1 MKLQKMFSAVMAS
14 AIFLSGTLL
23 HIPVAGAESAG
34 QALETKKNSYLP
46 EIIATKYEKGSYS
59 DYLSGE
65 VPVPM
70 TSLLHITPDAL
81 DRGTTK
87 HITETTFPDTG
98 ESALLFDTESKA
110 EYMAWVEKAGYYRIS
125 IRYCYR
131 DGGQSQGS
139 SLSIALNG
147 EVPFQES
154 ANYILPRMWGQESCT
169 HLNGTNDLLPKTT
182 TVEIPAWYT
191 AQDASGYEEIYY
203 YKLKAGENRITLSS
217 KAGGFAISEILLG
230 EETIPSY
237 SEKKKSQQAEF
248 SEKTYTVQGE
258 EIYQKNDSSIT
269 AGFDRSDSSVVP
281 NDPVY
286 KKVNVLDGSKFSK
299 PAQQAVWKFH
309 VTEPGRYRIGI
320 RYKQDTLQGL
330 FVTRKLTLNGEPV
343 CRELNNIHFTY
354 NSGWEYMVP
363 KAGNEDIFLELEA
376 GDYDLGLEV
385 VLGDMSES
393 LSRLDELVFALNYLY
408 RKIIM
413 VTSTTP
419 DPLRDYNLDDEIPFL
434 VPVFQEI
441 EIELQDI
448 YEELTVLSGQK
459 GGQLSVLTQMQE
471 QLRSFIREPYYIQDR
486 LDSYKGNITA
496 ISSLVMSLQEQ
507 PLSIDYL
514 SLIGQE
520 NSDTNVHSG
529 FFGNLWF
536 QIKAIVGSFYCDYAT
551 LSGIQETETAESIR
565 VWFGGGREQA
575 ELLKSLIDD
584 SFSKQTGIGVN
595 LQLVTIPL
603 SQAVLAGTAPDVS
616 LSTVRSQPVNL
627 GARGVLAD
635 LSVMEGF
642 EAIKEAY
649 GNNLLLPYTYR
660 DAVYALPVTL
670 DYHMMFYRRD
680 ILQELGLDP
689 PQTWEEFYDIIPV
702 LQRNNMAIGLPYT
715 VMSSQ
720 ATIESGIGARD
731 IFATLVLQNGASLYS
746 DDLTE
751 IVLDNPDTV
760 AAFEQWTKF
769 YTEYQLDLQ
778 FDFANRFR
786 TGEMPLAIQGYSA
799 YNMLSATAPEIRGL
813 WEMTLI
819 PGVERENGIIDRT
832 ESASGSGVVMLKDTR
847 HEKAAWEFIKWW
859 VSAQTQAD
867 YGNELEMLFGKA
879 SRYNPA
885 SAEAMTKLMWDESD
899 LELLLK
905 QREFV
910 KELPEVLGGYYTS
923 RGLDNAFRNVV
934 LSGRNYRE
942 ALREQEIKINAEF
955 VRKQREFQAT
965 EKNSR

>member
-1 MKLQKMFSAVMAS
+1 
-14 AIFLSGTLL
+14 
-23 HIPVAGAESAG
+23 
-34 QALETKKNSYLP
+34 
-46 EIIATKYEKGSYS
+46 
-59 DYLSGE
+59 
-65 VPVPM
+65 
-70 TSLLHITPDAL
+70 
-81 DRGTTK
+81 
-87 HITETTFPDTG
+87 
-98 ESALLFDTESKA
+98 
-110 EYMAWVEKAGYYRIS
+110 
-125 IRYCYR
+125 
-131 DGGQSQGS
+131 
-139 SLSIALNG
+139 
-147 EVPFQES
+147 
-154 ANYILPRMWGQESCT
+154 
-169 HLNGTNDLLPKTT
+169 
-182 TVEIPAWYT
+182 
-191 AQDASGYEEIYY
+191 
-203 YKLKAGENRITLSS
+203 
-217 KAGGFAISEILLG
+217 
-230 EETIPSY
+230 
-237 SEKKKSQQAEF
+237 
-248 SEKTYTVQGE
+248 
-258 EIYQKNDSSIT
+258 
-269 AGFDRSDSSVVP
+269 
-281 NDPVY
+281 
-286 KKVNVLDGSKFSK
+286 
-299 PAQQAVWKFH
+299 
-309 VTEPGRYRIGI
+309 
-320 RYKQDTLQGL
+320 
-330 FVTRKLTLNGEPV
+330 
-343 CRELNNIHFTY
+343 
-354 NSGWEYMVP
+354 
-363 KAGNEDIFLELEA
+363 
-376 GDYDLGLEV
+376 
-385 VLGDMSES
+385 
-393 LSRLDELVFALNYLY
+393 
-408 RKIIM
+408 
-413 VTSTTP
+413 
-419 DPLRDYNLDDEIPFL
+419 
-434 VPVFQEI
+434 
-441 EIELQDI
+441 
-448 YEELTVLSGQK
+448 
-459 GGQLSVLTQMQE
+459 
-471 QLRSFIREPYYIQDR
+471 
-486 LDSYKGNITA
+486 
-496 ISSLVMSLQEQ
+496 
-507 PLSIDYL
+507 
-514 SLIGQE
+514 
-520 NSDTNVHSG
+520 
-529 FFGNLWF
+529 
-536 QIKAIVGSFYCDYAT
+536 
-551 LSGIQETETAESIR
+551 
-565 VWFGGGREQA
+565 
-575 ELLKSLIDD
+575 
-584 SFSKQTGIGVN
+584 
-595 LQLVTIPL
+595 
-603 SQAVLAGTAPDVS
+603 
-616 LSTVRSQPVNL
+616 
-627 GARGVLAD
+627 
-635 LSVMEGF
+635 MEGF

-923 RGLDNAFRNVV
+923 RGLDNAFRDVV